1 MHLYQKEHLN
11 SYYLMSAFYYK
22 LTSNKVEQSSNYN
35 RFNLDE
41 CRSSYDEFLKIINL
55 IYVYGVAVDRTEKKQ
70 ILKQYKLLSEKL
82 NYPYFSNELL
92 VNYFE

>member
-1 MHLYQKEHLN
+1 M
-11 SYYLMSAFYYK
+11 
-22 LTSNKVEQSSNYN
+22 SSNYN

-55 IYVYGVAVDRTEKKQ
+55 IYVYDVALDRTEKTQ

-82 NYPYFSNELL
+82 NYPYFSKELL
-92 VNYFE
+92 IDYFK